1 MVNAT
6 AGQCPEICLAC
17 SRGDL
22 TAPVDRVSLF
32 WDRLLSL
39 VLAGRALP
47 ERGAHSGAM
56 EERGRPPAAPALSQ
70 AGKGLQEPPWDS
82 GLGRA
87 VPRGQRRQT
96 MGRAR
101 VCQFTGEQHGRDSR
115 SS

>member
-22 TAPVDRVSLF
+22 TAPVDRVSPF

-47 ERGAHSGAM
+47 ERVAHAGAM
-56 EERGRPPAAPALSQ
+56 EERGRPPGSTSALPGREGAAGTPL
-70 AGKGLQEPPWDS
+70 GLRSGQGSPP
-82 GLGRA
+82 RA
-87 VPRGQRRQT
+87 EET